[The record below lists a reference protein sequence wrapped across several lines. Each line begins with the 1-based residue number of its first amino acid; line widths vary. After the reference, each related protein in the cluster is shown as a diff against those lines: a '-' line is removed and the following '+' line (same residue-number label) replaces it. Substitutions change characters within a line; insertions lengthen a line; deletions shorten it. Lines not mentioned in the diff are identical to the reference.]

1 MNLLYICN
9 IDDTYH
15 LWLSDTHH
23 IWCTYNISL
32 PMLTGFYRSKILR
45 PREYCWE
52 DLRIGPRFWCAVDR
66 WNQGET
72 KDGFIML
79 NYFPGFDQKCWIIH
93 SHFIF
98 HFIFFWFCLK
108 QWLCQ
113 YIGHIMNVSWWTPRK
128 QLLVAWSLKRFGRMR
143 SRRACQVEDSGRNG
157 RNSSQTCSI
166 SDGNLSIRRRNS
178 GILDEVFQ
186 TSDALNDK
194 KVLYSALHLLFEHLN
209 FSMFARR
216 P

>member
-1 MNLLYICN
+1 
-9 IDDTYH
+9 
-15 LWLSDTHH
+15 
-23 IWCTYNISL
+23 
-32 PMLTGFYRSKILR
+32 
-45 PREYCWE
+45 
-52 DLRIGPRFWCAVDR
+52 
-66 WNQGET
+66 
-72 KDGFIML
+72 
-79 NYFPGFDQKCWIIH
+79 
-93 SHFIF
+93 
-98 HFIFFWFCLK
+98 
-108 QWLCQ
+108 
-113 YIGHIMNVSWWTPRK
+113 
-128 QLLVAWSLKRFGRMR
+128 MR